1 MSQQTINIGTAA
13 NAKNGDPLRTAFTKV
28 NANFTELYSNF
39 YVTRLVST
47 SVYNAT
53 TSDRY
58 IGVNYAG
65 PVTIILPT
73 ATDGLQLTI
82 KDESGRCA
90 VYPITLIG
98 TVDNSTSGAILT
110 TNNGALTL
118 IYRSGWR
125 II

>member
-1 MSQQTINIGTAA
+1 MSQQTINTGSSA
-13 NAKNGDPLRTAFTKV
+13 NSKNGDPLRTAFTKV
-28 NANFTELYSNF
+28 NANFTELYSN
-39 YVTRLVST
+39 YATQLVTSSIYT
-47 SVYNAT
+47 AT

-65 PVTIILPT
+65 PVTIVLPS

-90 VYPITLIG
+90 LNPITLIG
-98 TVDNSTSGAILT
+98 TIDNSTSGAILT
-110 TNNGALTL
+110 INNGALTL